1 MNNALKI
8 DKKNPDLFYVKRL
21 VKVLEEVAEGEQT
34 KMIEEEMAERAKL
47 EAEHPEQNHLT
58 DN

>member
-1 MNNALKI
+1 MNKALQI

-34 KMIEEEMAERAKL
+34 KMIEEEMAEREKI
-47 EAEHPEQNHLT
+47 
-58 DN
+58 